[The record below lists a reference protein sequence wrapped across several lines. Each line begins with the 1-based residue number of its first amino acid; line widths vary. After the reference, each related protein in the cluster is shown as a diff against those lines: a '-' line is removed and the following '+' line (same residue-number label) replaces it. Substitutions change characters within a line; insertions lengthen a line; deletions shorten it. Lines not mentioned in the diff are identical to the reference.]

1 MLAFNT
7 TSNPKETNMV
17 VITDEMQKRAT
28 PVDPERTVSI
38 NLSGFTKAGVEQA
51 LTKLVAMEHT
61 SPLALVEQMIAERAR
76 AAGID
81 VPKTNYERNAEV
93 AATIKAKHAQRN
105 AREEM
110 A

>member
-1 MLAFNT
+1 
-7 TSNPKETNMV
+7 MV
-17 VITDEMQKRAT
+17 VITDEMQTRAA
-28 PVDPERTVSI
+28 PVDPERTVAL
-38 NLSGFTKAGVEQA
+38 NLSGFTKAGIEDA
-51 LTKLVAMEHT
+51 LTRLVAIEHT

-93 AATIKAKHAQRN
+93 AATIKAKQAQRN
-105 AREEM
+105 SREEM

>member
-1 MLAFNT
+1 
-7 TSNPKETNMV
+7 MV
-17 VITDEMQKRAT
+17 VINDETLKAQKPA
-28 PVDPERTVSI
+28 DPERTVSL
-38 NLSGFTKAGVEQA
+38 NLSGFTKAGIEQA

-61 SPLALVEQMIAERAR
+61 SPLALVEQMIAERGR

-93 AATIKAKHAQRN
+93 AATIKAKQAQR
-105 AREEM
+105 AKGEEM